1 MIKYLLIAL
10 LLTCRAVDPASGK
23 KHADSKRVRA
33 RPHTRSQKPNVV
45 SNVITDSERSQ
56 KVKPLSRASK
66 SVTNETFHKA
76 FRVPHYEWPER
87 GNADEPV
94 VWHIGRELEL
104 RETCYLLAL
113 SSKCLPHECAGEPLK
128 VEQKIS
134 TRRLLITGM
143 GRSGT
148 LFSSNALTQLGLN
161 VNHDSKRA
169 NCPCPGHDGEVAWPA
184 AFRPRKPC
192 FKPHW
197 MVDNDFCFG
206 EVRQRVS
213 RAVNKWKSRTPHPPG
228 TSPFEGQ
235 IWHFITCNTVTQ
247 LPSWQEILQ
256 GAGRLL
262 SNSITA
268 NALDPLDI
276 DPYAA
281 DNDSVPNLIDWA
293 GFLVTAHHW
302 ITINTFAQAQAAFTF
317 KLEELTDSPELLM
330 VAPVPP
336 AACGDHCTPRRPRCS
351 SPRHLRMRC
360 TLSGMHHM
368 ART

>member
-10 LLTCRAVDPASGK
+10 LLTCRAVDPASGG
-23 KHADSKRVRA
+23 KHTSSKRVRA
-33 RPHTRSQKPNVV
+33 RAHTRSKKPKAV
-45 SNVITDSERSQ
+45 
-56 KVKPLSRASK
+56 LRATK
-66 SVTNETFHKA
+66 TVTNETFHKL
-76 FRVPHYEWPER
+76 FLVPHYEWPER

-128 VEQKIS
+128 VEQKTS

-161 VNHDSKRA
+161 VNHDNKRE

-206 EVRQRVS
+206 EVRL
-213 RAVNKWKSRTPHPPG
+213 
-228 TSPFEGQ
+228 
-235 IWHFITCNTVTQ
+235 FI
-247 LPSWQEILQ
+247 
-256 GAGRLL
+256 
-262 SNSITA
+262 
-268 NALDPLDI
+268 
-276 DPYAA
+276 
-281 DNDSVPNLIDWA
+281 
-293 GFLVTAHHW
+293 
-302 ITINTFAQAQAAFTF
+302 
-317 KLEELTDSPELLM
+317 K
-330 VAPVPP
+330 
-336 AACGDHCTPRRPRCS
+336 
-351 SPRHLRMRC
+351 
-360 TLSGMHHM
+360 
-368 ART
+368 